1 MIETTTI
8 EYVGHAEAVRLA
20 TWMPRFHIDPEFHH
34 HGTHWS
40 LDLQL
45 PTDVRIEY
53 RIELDRDGRTE
64 SILDPLNPRTAT
76 NPFGQNSVLEGSA
89 YMAPAWLGSE
99 PKRSS
104 RLPELRVASQIL
116 GGRRSVHLYRPP
128 DAVDATVLPLLFV
141 FDGLDYIRHAAIVQ
155 CFDALI
161 DEGRV
166 APFRAVLSNP
176 RHRHVEYA
184 ASEAHAQ
191 CILDEVLP
199 YVGARVAISSLGAM
213 GASLGAVAALNLV
226 TAAPER
232 FDGAILMSGTFARS
246 RHPELDS
253 AMLHDIETFVDQV
266 LAAPPPESIAIHQSC
281 GRYESLIDWNREVAE
296 QLEAGRHSYEYV
308 ETWTGHDWGAWRD
321 QMQPGLEQLWGR

>member
-1 MIETTTI
+1 MDSTTI
-8 EYVGHAEAVRLA
+8 KYVGHAEAVRLA
-20 TWMPRFHIDPEFHH
+20 TWMPRFHIDPEFHD

-40 LDLQL
+40 LELEL
-45 PTDVRIEY
+45 PADVRIEY

-89 YMAPAWLGSE
+89 YVAPTWLGSE
-99 PKRSS
+99 HRRSS

-128 DAVDATVLPLLFV
+128 NAVDNTVLPLLFV

-161 DEGRV
+161 EEGRV

-176 RHRHVEYA
+176 RQRHIEYV
-184 ASEAHAQ
+184 ASEAHAH
-191 CILDEVLP
+191 CMLEEVLP

-213 GASLGAVAALNLV
+213 GASLGAVAALKLLM
-226 TAAPER
+226 TGPDR

-253 AMLHDIETFVDQV
+253 AMLHDIETFVDEV
-266 LAAPPPESIAIHQSC
+266 LATPPPGSIAIHQSC

-296 QLEAGRHSYEYV
+296 QLAVGRTSFRYV

>member
-1 MIETTTI
+1 MLETSTI
-8 EYVGHAEAVRLA
+8 KYVGHAEAVRLA
-20 TWMPRFHIDPEFHH
+20 TWMPRFHIDPEFHN
-34 HGTHWS
+34 HGTDWV
-40 LDLQL
+40 LGLEL

-89 YMAPAWLGSE
+89 YTAPSWLASE
-99 PKRSS
+99 HRRASP
-104 RLPELRVASQIL
+104 LPELRVASKLL

-128 DAVDATVLPLLFV
+128 STVDKMELPLLFV
-141 FDGLDYIRHAAIVQ
+141 FDGLDYVRHAAIVQ
-155 CFDALI
+155 CFDSLI
-161 DEGRV
+161 TDGHV

-176 RHRHVEYA
+176 RRRHIEYV
-184 ASEAHAQ
+184 ASQAHAA
-191 CILDEVLP
+191 CMLEEVLP
-199 YVGARVAISSLGAM
+199 YVGARVAVSSIAAM

-226 TAAPER
+226 MAAPQR

-246 RHPELDS
+246 QHPELDS
-253 AMLHDIETFVDQV
+253 AMLHEIETFVDRV
-266 LAAPPPESIAIHQSC
+266 IAAPPPVSVAIHQSC

-296 QLEAGRHSYEYV
+296 HLGAGRPSYTYV

-321 QMQPGLEQLWGR
+321 QMQPGLELLWGQ